1 MNNYFNYEKYIL
13 VMEEFNNDFLL
24 IENEINEGVPW
35 GKHDTEYAAGV
46 GLSAAG
52 VGVAA
57 ELALTK
63 AKLRNYAIVDNV
75 LTRSETKGNIFKK
88 ALKTAAIFGLI
99 RAGMAV
105 ITRLITKYSQTEEEI
120 KHKYK
125 GEKNPK
131 MKAHYKELLDK
142 IAAKKAKAIEKGK
155 AEVAAAKAQY
165 DKLTPE
171 KKAELKDK
179 ADKKIKHLNIKD

>member
-1 MNNYFNYEKYIL
+1 MNNYLSFEKYTL
-13 VMEEFNNDFLL
+13 LMEEFNNDYLQV
-24 IENEINEGVPW
+24 ENQINEGVPW
-35 GKHDTEYAAGV
+35 GKGDTEYAAGA
-46 GLSAAG
+46 GANAAA

-63 AKLRNYAIVDNV
+63 AKLRNHAIVDGV
-75 LTRSETKGNIFKK
+75 LKKSETNSVIFKK
-88 ALKTAAIFGLI
+88 AAKTAAIFGLI
-99 RAGMAV
+99 RGGMAV

-165 DKLTPE
+165 EKLTPE
-171 KKAELKDK
+171 QKAKLKEK
-179 ADKKIKHLNIKD
+179 ADKKIEHLKLKD